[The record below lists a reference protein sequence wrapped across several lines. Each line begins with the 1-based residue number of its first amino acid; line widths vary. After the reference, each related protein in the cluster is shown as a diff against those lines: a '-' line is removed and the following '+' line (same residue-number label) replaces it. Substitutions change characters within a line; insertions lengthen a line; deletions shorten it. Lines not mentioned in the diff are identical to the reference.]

1 MVQILDEIAK
11 LYYNSDM
18 KSKYSPRRAEIKKI
32 EVLRQF
38 FRKGKDCPFCLIFA

>member
-18 KSKYSPRRAEIKKI
+18 KSMYSPRGAEINKI
-32 EVLRQF
+32 KVSRQF
-38 FRKGKDCPFCLIFA
+38 FRKGKDCPFC